1 MQSNKSSKERERKK
15 REKKMEMRWMD
26 GRKERTF

>member
-1 MQSNKSSKERERKK
+1 MQSNKSS
-15 REKKMEMRWMD
+15 REKKKKKKEMEMRWMH